1 MYKQKIFREYDVR
14 GVYGTDYDDS
24 FAELLS
30 KAYVRFLRTKQ
41 KDSSQPLVVAV
52 GRDVRPSGNALSKR
66 FIEGLNSSG
75 VDVID
80 LGVVPTPLVYFST
93 HHLKIDGAVCI
104 TGSHNPA
111 EYNGFKICVYQST
124 LHGAQI
130 QTLLELCREVEKNPG
145 TTAKRGNISTVDI
158 VEPYLKDVAGRI
170 KLERPVSVVID
181 GGNGTAGVVAPKLLR
196 LIGCNVTEIFC
207 ELDGTFPNH
216 HPDPTVV
223 ENLADLQKSVLSTKA
238 ELGIAF
244 DGDSDRIGAV
254 DEKTNP
260 IFGDELMV
268 LYSREILKRKPGA
281 TIISEVKSSRRL
293 YADIAK
299 NGGNPIMWKTGHSL
313 IKSKMKEE
321 KAELAG
327 EMSGHMFFSDRYY
340 GYDDAVYAAARLVE
354 IVSRTTSS
362 VSSLLS
368 DLPTAVSTPEIRVD
382 CPDEI
387 KFDVVNSVKN
397 YLAKQYSVVDI
408 DGVRVEMPEG
418 WGLLRA
424 SNTQPVVVM
433 RFEAN
438 SDSALKKIRSIVE
451 AAFDG
456 ALKDY
461 VGQQ

>member
-1 MYKQKIFREYDVR
+1 
-14 GVYGTDYDDS
+14 
-24 FAELLS
+24 
-30 KAYVRFLRTKQ
+30 
-41 KDSSQPLVVAV
+41 
-52 GRDVRPSGNALSKR
+52 
-66 FIEGLNSSG
+66 
-75 VDVID
+75 
-80 LGVVPTPLVYFST
+80 
-93 HHLKIDGAVCI
+93 
-104 TGSHNPA
+104 
-111 EYNGFKICVYQST
+111 
-124 LHGAQI
+124 
-130 QTLLELCREVEKNPG
+130 
-145 TTAKRGNISTVDI
+145 
-158 VEPYLKDVAGRI
+158 
-170 KLERPVSVVID
+170 
-181 GGNGTAGVVAPKLLR
+181 
-196 LIGCNVTEIFC
+196 
-207 ELDGTFPNH
+207 
-216 HPDPTVV
+216 
-223 ENLADLQKSVLSTKA
+223 
-238 ELGIAF
+238 
-244 DGDSDRIGAV
+244 
-254 DEKTNP
+254 
-260 IFGDELMV
+260 
-268 LYSREILKRKPGA
+268 
-281 TIISEVKSSRRL
+281 
-293 YADIAK
+293 
-299 NGGNPIMWKTGHSL
+299 NPIMWKTGHSL